1 MRIYIFK
8 SDASSKLRAFAADL
22 SGSKLP
28 DRLGPWHLLAKED
41 GLHRTSGLPEVR
53 TSTKCRKSGIPDLRV
68 KPGNDETIQHDRELR

>member
-28 DRLGPWHLLAKED
+28 DRLGPWHAVGVVGIGKDPPYKLSRDHIERAINAD
-41 GLHRTSGLPEVR
+41 GFQLWRMKADSA
-53 TSTKCRKSGIPDLRV
+53 SAS
-68 KPGNDETIQHDRELR
+68 